1 MALPSPATPLP
12 TLQSAKSA
20 TYSRQHAA
28 LTRQQ
33 CNGATHSS
41 ATCNAPDYRCA
52 AGMRL
57 QRNYN
62 VGSASRSAP
71 QQRGKS
77 AKLANA
83 ATSILAV
90 FRHVARA
97 VARVRAWVCSATR
110 SVPAAGACAAVL
122 SVCTTCR
129 ERARC
134 LRESAVTPAAP
145 LPLRAPVRADCD
157 NVPCSRR
164 GSGLG
169 EATHSQ
175 QRSSQEHRRSGTDRG
190 LGSCAAQA
198 SHVNPDRLRY
208 APCRPSRTHGHR
220 RAGAGAHRRPPRG
233 S

>member
-1 MALPSPATPLP
+1 MNLHP
-12 TLQSAKSA
+12 
-20 TYSRQHAA
+20 
-28 LTRQQ
+28 
-33 CNGATHSS
+33 
-41 ATCNAPDYRCA
+41 
-52 AGMRL
+52 
-57 QRNYN
+57 NYN
-62 VGSASRSAP
+62 VGSPSRSAP
-71 QQRGKS
+71 GHTKLQ
-77 AKLANA
+77 LANA
-83 ATSILAV
+83 FTSILAV

-97 VARVRAWVCSATR
+97 VVRVRAWVCSATR

-145 LPLRAPVRADCD
+145 LPLRAPLRADCD

-175 QRSSQEHRRSGTDRG
+175 QRSSQEYRRSGTDRG
-190 LGSCAAQA
+190 LGPCAAQA
-198 SHVNPDRLRY
+198 SVACEP
-208 APCRPSRTHGHR
+208 RPTSVRTVPAEPHAQPLTG
-220 RAGAGAHRRPPRG
+220 GSGCAHRRPPRG

>member
-1 MALPSPATPLP
+1 M
-12 TLQSAKSA
+12 K
-20 TYSRQHAA
+20 
-28 LTRQQ
+28 
-33 CNGATHSS
+33 
-41 ATCNAPDYRCA
+41 
-52 AGMRL
+52 L
-57 QRNYN
+57 QRNHN
-62 VGSASRSAP
+62 VGSPSRSAP
-71 QQRGKS
+71 QRGKS

-97 VARVRAWVCSATR
+97 VARVRARVCSATR

-175 QRSSQEHRRSGTDRG
+175 QRSSQEHGRSGTDRG

-198 SHVNPDRLRY
+198 SVACEPRPSSVR
-208 APCRPSRTHGHR
+208 AVPAEPSRTHGRR
-220 RAGAGAHRRPPRG
+220 RAGADARTDVRHADPERRVRDDVRISTSAPRRPDQLLLWTGRLIAPGTRDQRTI
-233 S
+233 